1 MNKIDICAIWSKNE
15 IVFII
20 DQTKLPSKLEI
31 LKLSNFQQ
39 TAAAIKEMKLRG
51 AGTIGVAA
59 GFAMAQA
66 FSEFNNPKQILD
78 AKKIIENTRP
88 TAQNLFYATNLVYQ
102 KSVNSETPKETAWK
116 TAHQILERDIKNSKI
131 MGKIGAKLIKDGDS
145 ILTHC
150 NAGKLAIAGL
160 GSALAP
166 IYTAHNQGRKIFVYV
181 DETRPRLQGSK
192 ITAWELSQ
200 AGIPHSIIVD
210 NAAGFFMQKGKID
223 IIFVGAD
230 RIAKNGDLANK
241 IGTYEKAVLAKENNI
256 PFYVVAPTSTIDID
270 CQSGNDIIIEERSQD
285 EVMKING
292 KYVANKGSKAFNP
305 AFDITPAKY
314 ITGIITEKGII
325 QNRKYKTKNEKLKSK
340 GQKRED

>member
-1 MNKIDICAIWSKNE
+1 M
-15 IVFII
+15 VFII
-20 DQTKLPSKLEI
+20 DQTKLPGKLEI

-66 FSEFNNPKQILD
+66 FSEFNNPNEIRE
-78 AKKIIENTRP
+78 AKRIIENTRQ
-88 TAQNLFYATNLVYQ
+88 TAQNLFYATNLIYQ
-102 KSVNSETPKETAWK
+102 KSINSSQPKETAWE
-116 TAHQILERDIKNSKI
+116 TAIEILDNDIKNSGI
-131 MGKIGAKLIKDGDS
+131 MGKLGAELIQDGYN

-200 AGIPHSIIVD
+200 AGIPHAIIVD
-210 NAAGFFMQKGKID
+210 NAAGFFMLKGKID
-223 IIFVGAD
+223 IVFVGAD
-230 RIAKNGDLANK
+230 RIAKNGDVANK
-241 IGTYEKAVLAKENNI
+241 IGTYEKAVLSKENNI
-256 PFYVVAPTSTIDID
+256 PFYVVAPTSTIDIY
-270 CQSGNDIIIEERSQD
+270 CESGNDIIIEERSQG
-285 EVMKING
+285 EVMKIDD
-292 KYVANKGSKAFNP
+292 KYVANKESKAFNP

-314 ITGIITEKGII
+314 ITGIITERGIL
-325 QNRKYKTKNEKLKSK
+325 NSNKHNLGEFVNK
-340 GQKRED
+340 